1 MVNLSQRKLK
11 AAITAA
17 VSALLLNV
25 GSAPTRTAEANGSST
40 LVHILCVPELGYL
53 KLAAIG
59 VSGDAAIAGLAA
71 HRDEVEKEYGL
82 YGPGAYFDFGGA
94 RSGDRVRAVT
104 TRKAT
109 SKCDLGKNIVDIAFE
124 PEWLAPDF
132 SYRLT
137 VHIDG
142 LLVMSTFASTI
153 VVAITMEFRDL
164 TTRWATR
171 STGCAASKMI
181 CRHHL
186 SAHIR

>member
-40 LVHILCVPELGYL
+40 LVHIMCVPELGYL

-142 LLVMSTFASTI
+142 LLVMSTFL
-153 VVAITMEFRDL
+153 AITMEFRDL